1 MAKSA
6 KGKKR
11 PEKRPLS
18 DQLRQ
23 AIKASGLT
31 RYSIWQQT
39 GIDQGTLS
47 KFMAGGRGLSLASID
62 MLGGLLRLRL
72 VAEEL
77 D

>member
-6 KGKKR
+6 KGKTNS
-11 PEKRPLS
+11 LS

-47 KFMAGGRGLSLASID
+47 KFMAGGRGLSLGSID
-62 MLGGLLRLRL
+62 KLACLLRLRL
-72 VAEEL
+72 VADRL

>member
-6 KGKKR
+6 KGKRK
-11 PEKRPLS
+11 PLS

-47 KFMAGGRGLSLASID
+47 KFMAGGRGLSLTSID
-62 MLGGLLRLRL
+62 KLAGLLRLRL
-72 VAEEL
+72 VADEL